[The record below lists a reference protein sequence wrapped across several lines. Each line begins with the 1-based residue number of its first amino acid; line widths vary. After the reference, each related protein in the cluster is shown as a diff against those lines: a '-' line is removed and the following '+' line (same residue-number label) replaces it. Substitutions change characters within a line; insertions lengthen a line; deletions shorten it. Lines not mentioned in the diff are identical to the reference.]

1 MDSLCSEPVE
11 TVLLLTR
18 FFLSLLSSLL
28 VSTLASADI
37 LATWDIKRLGL
48 KVAEFKFDD
57 VTSRPTS
64 SQVR

>member
-1 MDSLCSEPVE
+1 MLRTGCNRAASQS
-11 TVLLLTR
+11 
-18 FFLSLLSSLL
+18 FLSFLL
-28 VSTLASADI
+28 VSTLASAHI